1 MKKSILANTIRKL
14 SRQMSSGNKRRSPAG
29 NIRTSVAGGV
39 TSLILLS
46 GAIALYTLVSTMS
59 LAQSVSAA
67 TITMSSS
74 GAQSIDVMSN
84 SNGSTGT
91 SIGVDNLNIV
101 TDCRAGYNLSISTSV
116 NDNNLYLNG
125 SSSNN
130 TSGTYFTPANGS
142 STLVGSPNTWGYLV
156 SDSTPTASSTFSAV
170 PVLSS
175 PSTIRTTSQT
185 ASTSDI
191 NDNIDIYYGVAVSNG
206 LAPGT
211 YKMIPDTSSSNGNGG
226 YNDGAIIYYL
236 TMESSCDVR
245 DVVINAG
252 KGISTLTA
260 DGWTD
265 SGTGT
270 ITKSIPVGTTI
281 DLSSIITPTYITG
294 YNGISYNKTGGEGI
308 LSGSSYTVGSSD
320 TNTITIAATGLDTP
334 VCTMTGGTTK
344 VYNRSATNLTATDNS
359 TMFDTSNIN
368 LTYSFGYASNGTND
382 LANFGSA
389 QTSNILS
396 VNANAYRGA
405 RYYGVTVTATDKTDS
420 SMTSTCTSGTV
431 DAAVTGTTVDNRTT
445 LTLVNSRINFDATTN
460 GGTLSGSSPVYVY
473 YKGTA
478 TYSSRTG
485 SSSRAIPTATKSGYN
500 FTGWWTAA
508 SGGNKVIN
516 ADGTLTGT
524 AVSGWTNASKQW
536 VKTGTSNSAT
546 ATANQLYAQFEV
558 GCTTYM
564 QDLTSSTIAT
574 LLPSTG
580 STATV
585 CDSRDN
591 QQYTIAKLA
600 DGKYWMVSNLNLAGG
615 TTLNA
620 SDSNVPSD
628 NYYTLPASTAISSGT
643 SVPSDQFS
651 SDTTAYVFNT
661 GNNTTTCNSSTP
673 CNSYYSWLAAT
684 AGGKDSSGNAVSTNG
699 YNAAYSICPKGWR
712 LPTSTTSN
720 ASAQSNNNWKTGD
733 WYALATAYG
742 ANLES
747 NYYQN
752 SGTFYTNAGPGTTPS
767 FLLAGFYGNGSFY
780 NGGSYGYYW
789 SSTACS
795 STGAYGLDFN
805 SGYVYSALS
814 YYRRRGYSVRCVYGS

>member
-1 MKKSILANTIRKL
+1 MKTTILAKL
-14 SRQMSSGNKRRSPAG
+14 VNKRRSPANG
-29 NIRTSVAGGV
+29 SNTSSVGGV

-130 TSGTYFTPANGS
+130 TSGTYFTPADGS

-156 SDSTPTASSTFSAV
+156 SDSAPTASSTFSAV

-359 TMFDTSNIN
+359 TMFDTSNID

-460 GGTLSGSSPVYVY
+460 GGTLSGTSPVYVY

-485 SSSRAIPTATKSGYN
+485 SSSRAIPTATKSGYT

-558 GCTTYM
+558 GCTAFSGYM
-564 QDLTSSTIAT
+564 QDMTAAIVSAASIGDCGTLT
-574 LLPSTG
+574 
-580 STATV
+580 
-585 CDSRDN
+585 DSRDSKT
-591 QQYTIAKLA
+591 YSVAKLA
-600 DGKYWMVSNLNLAGG
+600 DGKLWMTSNLNLAGG
-615 TTLNA
+615 TVLS
-620 SDSNVPSD
+620 SDKSDVPST
-628 NYYTLPASTAISSGT
+628 NYYTLPASTTISSGT
-643 SVPSDQFS
+643 SVQSGQFS

-673 CNSYYSWLAAT
+673 CTSYYSWIAAT

-699 YNAAYSICPKGWR
+699 YNTAYSICPKGWR

-720 ASAQSNNNWKTGD
+720 ANAQTGSRWKTGD
-733 WYALATAYG
+733 GYALATAYG

-747 NYYQN
+747 SYSQN
-752 SGTFYTNAGPGTTPS
+752 AATFYNNAGPGTTPN
-767 FLLAGFYGNGSFY
+767 FLLAGYYYNGSFY
-780 NGGSYGYYW
+780 NGGSFGLYW
-789 SSTACS
+789 SSTAYS
-795 STGAYGLDFN
+795 SSSAYYLSFGSGSVN
-805 SGYVYSALS
+805 SAS
-814 YYRRRGYSVRCVYGS
+814 YHYRRFGTSVRCVYGS

>member
-1 MKKSILANTIRKL
+1 MKTILANTIRKL
-14 SRQMSSGNKRRSPAG
+14 SSRISTGNKRRSPAG

-46 GAIALYTLVSTMS
+46 SILWTAGLLGVTKVNDA
-59 LAQSVSAA
+59 SAA

-116 NDNNLYLNG
+116 NDNNLYLDG

-265 SGTGT
+265 SGTST

-294 YNGISYNKTGGEGI
+294 YNGTSYNKTGGEGI

-320 TNTITIAATGLDTP
+320 TNIITIAATGLDAP

-359 TMFDTSNIN
+359 TMFDTSNID

-382 LANFGSA
+382 LANFSSA

-396 VNANAYRGA
+396 VNANAYRGV

-431 DAAVTGTTVDNRTT
+431 DAAVTGTTVDNRTI

-460 GGTLSGSSPVYVY
+460 GGTLSGTSPVYASY
-473 YKGTA
+473 QGTA

-615 TTLNA
+615 TVLS
-620 SDSNVPSD
+620 SDKSDVPSA
-628 NYYTLPASTAISSGT
+628 NYYTLPASTTISSGT
-643 SVPSDQFS
+643 SVPSGQFS
-651 SDTTAYVFNT
+651 NDTTAYVFNT

-673 CNSYYSWLAAT
+673 CNSYYSWLAAA
-684 AGGKDSSGNAVSTNG
+684 AGGKNSSGSSVTTDG

-720 ASAQSNNNWKTGD
+720 ASATTSPNWKTGD

-747 NYYQN
+747 NYAQ
-752 SGTFYTNAGPGTTPS
+752 SAATFYNNAGPGTTPG
-767 FLLAGFYGNGSFY
+767 FLLAGGYNNGLFG
-780 NGGSYGYYW
+780 NGGSDGFYW
-789 SSTACS
+789 SSTAGS
-795 STGAYGLDFN
+795 STSAYRIYFGSGLV
-805 SGYVYSALS
+805 SSANNI
-814 YYRRRGYSVRCVYGS
+814 YRRRGLSVRCLFGG

>member
-1 MKKSILANTIRKL
+1 MKTTILAKL
-14 SRQMSSGNKRRSPAG
+14 INKRRSPAG

-46 GAIALYTLVSTMS
+46 GATALYTLVSTMS

-130 TSGTYFTPANGS
+130 TSGTYFAPANGS

-265 SGTGT
+265 SGTST

-359 TMFDTSNIN
+359 TMFDTSNID
-368 LTYSFGYASNGTND
+368 LTYSFGYASNGTNE

-431 DAAVTGTTVDNRTT
+431 DAAVTGATVDNRTT

-460 GGTLSGSSPVYVY
+460 GGTLSGTSPVYVY

-546 ATANQLYAQFEV
+546 ATANQLYAQFELS
-558 GCTTYM
+558 CTHTTFSGNM
-564 QDLTSSTIAT
+564 QSMTASIVTNACIGDTGTLT
-574 LLPSTG
+574 
-580 STATV
+580 
-585 CDSRDN
+585 DSRDS
-591 QQYTIAKLA
+591 QTYSVAKLA
-600 DGKYWMVSNLNLAGG
+600 DGKLWMITNLNLAGG
-615 TTLNA
+615 TVLS
-620 SDSNVPSD
+620 SDKSDVPST
-628 NYYTLPASTAISSGT
+628 NYYTLPASSTSG
-643 SVPSDQFS
+643 FS
-651 SDTTAYVFNT
+651 SDTKAYVYNS
-661 GNNTTTCNSSTP
+661 GNTTSTCSKP
-673 CNSYYSWLAAT
+673 DCYSYYSWLAAT
-684 AGGKDSSGNAVSTNG
+684 AGGKDSSGNAVSANG

-720 ASAQSNNNWKTGD
+720 ASATSSNNWKTGD

-747 NYYQN
+747 SYAE
-752 SGTFYTNAGPGTTPS
+752 SAATFYNNAGPGTTPN
-767 FLLAGFYGNGSFY
+767 FLLAGLYYNGSFY
-780 NGGSYGYYW
+780 DGGSYGGYW
-789 SSTACS
+789 SSTAYS
-795 STGAYGLDFN
+795 STYAYLLYFT
-805 SGYVYSALS
+805 SGGVGSAGGS
-814 YYRRRGYSVRCVYGS
+814 NRKYGRSVRCVYGS

>member
-1 MKKSILANTIRKL
+1 
-14 SRQMSSGNKRRSPAG
+14 
-29 NIRTSVAGGV
+29 
-39 TSLILLS
+39 
-46 GAIALYTLVSTMS
+46 
-59 LAQSVSAA
+59 
-67 TITMSSS
+67 
-74 GAQSIDVMSN
+74 
-84 SNGSTGT
+84 
-91 SIGVDNLNIV
+91 
-101 TDCRAGYNLSISTSV
+101 
-116 NDNNLYLNG
+116 
-125 SSSNN
+125 
-130 TSGTYFTPANGS
+130 
-142 STLVGSPNTWGYLV
+142 
-156 SDSTPTASSTFSAV
+156 
-170 PVLSS
+170 
-175 PSTIRTTSQT
+175 
-185 ASTSDI
+185 
-191 NDNIDIYYGVAVSNG
+191 
-206 LAPGT
+206 
-211 YKMIPDTSSSNGNGG
+211 
-226 YNDGAIIYYL
+226 
-236 TMESSCDVR
+236 
-245 DVVINAG
+245 
-252 KGISTLTA
+252 
-260 DGWTD
+260 
-265 SGTGT
+265 
-270 ITKSIPVGTTI
+270 
-281 DLSSIITPTYITG
+281 
-294 YNGISYNKTGGEGI
+294 
-308 LSGSSYTVGSSD
+308 
-320 TNTITIAATGLDTP
+320 
-334 VCTMTGGTTK
+334 
-344 VYNRSATNLTATDNS
+344 
-359 TMFDTSNIN
+359 
-368 LTYSFGYASNGTND
+368 
-382 LANFGSA
+382 
-389 QTSNILS
+389 
-396 VNANAYRGA
+396 
-405 RYYGVTVTATDKTDS
+405 DKTDS

-615 TTLNA
+615 TVLS
-620 SDSNVPSD
+620 SDKSDVPST
-628 NYYTLPASTAISSGT
+628 NYYTLPASTTISSGT
-643 SVPSDQFS
+643 AVPSDQFS

-684 AGGKDSSGNAVSTNG
+684 AGGKNSSGSSVTTNG

-720 ASAQSNNNWKTGD
+720 ANAQTSPNWKTGD
-733 WYALATAYG
+733 WYPLATAYG

-747 NYYQN
+747 RYYE
-752 SGTFYTNAGPGTTPS
+752 SAATFYNNAGPGTTPN
-767 FLLAGFYGNGSFY
+767 FLLAGYYSNGSFKV
-780 NGGSYGYYW
+780 GGSGGRYW
-789 SSTACS
+789 SSTAYS
-795 STGAYGLDFN
+795 SSYAYYLYFD
-805 SGYVYSALS
+805 SGRVYSAN
-814 YYRRRGYSVRCVYGS
+814 YDNRGFGSSVRCVYGS